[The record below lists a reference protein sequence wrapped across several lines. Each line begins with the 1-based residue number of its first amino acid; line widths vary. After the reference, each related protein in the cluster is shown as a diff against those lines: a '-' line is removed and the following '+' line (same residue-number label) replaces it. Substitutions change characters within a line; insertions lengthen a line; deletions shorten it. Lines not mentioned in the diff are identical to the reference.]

1 MDANQSQSSQQVFL
15 NSESQKSLD
24 YDQKINQITF
34 QQIEIYLQ
42 NLVKFE

>member
-1 MDANQSQSSQQVFL
+1 MDSNQSQGSQQIFL
-15 NSESQKSLD
+15 NPELQRNQD

-42 NLVKFE
+42 NLV

>member
-15 NSESQKSLD
+15 NPESQKSLD

-42 NLVKFE
+42 NLVKFD